1 VGVTKLLEPL
11 LASPELPFYVQEL
24 REVLAREHAL
34 RQKFY
39 EEITE
44 QQKAEFINGH
54 VILHSPVQ
62 RRHSVAS
69 DLLFTLLST
78 YVNHHDLGWVG
89 HEKLLVTL
97 TRNDYEPD
105 VAFWK
110 TERAAEFAADQ
121 MKFPAPDFVAEVLSP
136 STEKNDRGVKFEDY
150 AVHGVS
156 EYWLVDPAREQ
167 IEKHLL
173 RGRRF
178 TAAET
183 FRRGNITSTVIAG
196 LVVPVH
202 AVFHREANLK
212 ALRRLLA

>member
-1 VGVTKLLEPL
+1 MTELLKPL
-11 LASPELPFYVQEL
+11 LASPGLPHYVQEL
-24 REVLAREHAL
+24 REVLARERTL

-39 EEITE
+39 EEMTE
-44 QQKAEFINGH
+44 QQKAEFINGQ
-54 VILHSPVQ
+54 VVMHSPVQ

-69 DLLFTLLST
+69 DLLFTLINT
-78 YVNHHDLGWVG
+78 FVNQHNLGWVG
-89 HEKLLVTL
+89 HEKLLVAL

-110 TERAAEFAADQ
+110 AERAAEFAADQ
-121 MKFPAPDFVAEVLSP
+121 MKFPAPDFVVEVLSP

-150 AVHGVS
+150 AAHGVG

-196 LVVPVH
+196 FVVPVS